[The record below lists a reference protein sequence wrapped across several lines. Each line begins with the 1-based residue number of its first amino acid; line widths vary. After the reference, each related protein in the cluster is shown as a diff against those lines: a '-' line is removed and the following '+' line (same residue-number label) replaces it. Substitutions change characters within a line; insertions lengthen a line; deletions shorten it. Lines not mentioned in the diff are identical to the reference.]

1 MPIVE
6 VKKSVGIAKTKDYPQ
21 QVLKAGAKFDAKD
34 RRVKNNPD
42 HFRSVEDGP
51 VADLVEAATAAP
63 GEKREVKPRKYKPD
77 TNAQNKKKAKASMV
91 AAAKA
96 AEEAAENA
104 AFKAADDRRIKAEKA
119 AAKK

>member
-6 VKKSVGIAKTKDYPQ
+6 VIAGVGIAKTKDYPN

-34 RRVKNNPD
+34 KRVKNNPA
-42 HFRSVEDGP
+42 HFRKVEDGP

-63 GEKREVKPRKYKPD
+63 GEKREVKPREYKPD
-77 TNAQNKKKAKASMV
+77 TNAQNKKKAKAKTV

-96 AEEAAENA
+96 AVLAAENA
-104 AFKAADDRRIKAEKA
+104 AFKAADDKRL